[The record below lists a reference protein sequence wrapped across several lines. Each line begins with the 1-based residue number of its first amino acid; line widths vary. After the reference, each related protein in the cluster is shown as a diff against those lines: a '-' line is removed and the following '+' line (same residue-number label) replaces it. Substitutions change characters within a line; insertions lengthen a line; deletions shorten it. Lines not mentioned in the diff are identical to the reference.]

1 MEIIIGTSPLVSI
14 PIVLALPAATVSKW
28 PALEALVMSYLL
40 TIANLVTKLHPQT
53 GCQLNIL
60 IINTNYMHLSCWMY
74 FSFCCIII

>member
-1 MEIIIGTSPLVSI
+1 MEITIGTSPLVSI

-40 TIANLVTKLHPQT
+40 TIACIHKQAVK
-53 GCQLNIL
+53 LNIL
-60 IINTNYMHLSCWMY
+60 IINTNYVHLSCWMH